1 MSCRFNKIVC
11 VTQHIESCLRM
22 HFNRRYR
29 SSSNTKRVNA
39 GDIIET
45 ERTIE
50 LNLIFYTRK
59 SFIASFH
66 FNLYIN
72 IYYRNVRIGFIL
84 CIENRDIS
92 SRHLRQQHS
101 ARIRKISL
109 KEKSEMSENWSNR
122 RSKMVNWLSNNTI
135 CEMHR
140 NHLNAI
146 DKWTKVCV
154 REREKTNTKWTNKYD
169 TQNSTYPV
177 LERPIFVL
185 HTFAHLVCIT

>member
-11 VTQHIESCLRM
+11 VTQHIVSCLLM
-22 HFNRRYR
+22 HFSRRYR
-29 SSSNTKRVNA
+29 LSSNAKRVNA

-45 ERTIE
+45 ERTVE

-72 IYYRNVRIGFIL
+72 ILQKCENWLHFVYRKP
-84 CIENRDIS
+84 
-92 SRHLRQQHS
+92 RHLVAS
-101 ARIRKISL
+101 PKTCWIRKISL

-146 DKWTKVCV
+146 DEWTKVCV
-154 REREKTNTKWTNKYD
+154 R
-169 TQNSTYPV
+169 
-177 LERPIFVL
+177 
-185 HTFAHLVCIT
+185 